1 MNADT
6 LARQIDILLVEDNPG
21 DVRLTRELLKESK
34 FHNNLTVV
42 DNGED
47 ALVFLR
53 RGAKYPDATRPDLI
67 LLDLNLPRKNGSEVL
82 ASIKSDPELRRI
94 PVVILTSSKAEEDI
108 VRTYDLHANC
118 YITKPVGLEQFAAVV
133 KSIDDFW
140 LAIVK
145 LPPHPNK
152 G

>member
-1 MNADT
+1 MNTDT
-6 LARQIDILLVEDNPG
+6 LAQRIDILLVEDNPG

-34 FHNNLTVV
+34 INNNLTVI

-47 ALVFLR
+47 ALLFLR
-53 RGAKYPDATRPDLI
+53 HEAKYRNATSPDLI

-82 ASIKSDPELRRI
+82 ASIKNDPELKRI

-108 VRTYDLHANC
+108 VRSYDLHANC
-118 YITKPVGLEQFAAVV
+118 YVSKPVGLEQFAAVV
-133 KSIDDFW
+133 KAIDNFW

-145 LPPHPNK
+145 LPTH
-152 G
+152 

>member
-1 MNADT
+1 MTTDT
-6 LARQIDILLVEDNPG
+6 LARPIDILLVEDNPG
-21 DVRLTRELLKESK
+21 DVRLTRELLQESK
-34 FHNNLTVV
+34 VRNKLTVV

-53 RGAKYPDATRPDLI
+53 RGAKYPDASPPDLI

-82 ASIKSDPELRRI
+82 ATIKSDPELKRI

-108 VRTYDLHANC
+108 ARTYDLHANC
-118 YITKPVGLEQFAAVV
+118 YISKPVGLEQFAAVV
-133 KSIDDFW
+133 KSIEDFW

-145 LPPHPNK
+145 LPTQHKP
-152 G
+152 

>member
-1 MNADT
+1 MNTDT
-6 LARQIDILLVEDNPG
+6 LARSIDILLVEDNPG
-21 DVRLTRELLKESK
+21 DVRLTRELLKDSK
-34 FHNNLTVV
+34 IGNNLTVV

-53 RGAKYPDATRPDLI
+53 RGAKYPNATTPDLI
-67 LLDLNLPRKNGSEVL
+67 LLDLNLPRKNGHEVL
-82 ASIKSDPELRRI
+82 ASIKSDPALRRI

-118 YITKPVGLEQFAAVV
+118 YISKPVGLDQFAAMV

-145 LPPHPNK
+145 FPPHPK
-152 G
+152 S